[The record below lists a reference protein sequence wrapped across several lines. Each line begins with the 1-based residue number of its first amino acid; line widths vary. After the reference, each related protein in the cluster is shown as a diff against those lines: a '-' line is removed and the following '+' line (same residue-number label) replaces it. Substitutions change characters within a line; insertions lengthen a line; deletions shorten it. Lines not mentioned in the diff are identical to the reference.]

1 MPDKSVELRLI
12 LSGIFLMS
20 DFFDKYSAVS
30 ICAPFSGY
38 GQNRDFWDLPG
49 KAGPRQQKTRRGKCL
64 LREKGYVIGEITALE
79 VAVIT
84 YIKRGEGWYLI
95 SLCLYDTSDNLR
107 NVSDLF

>member
-20 DFFDKYSAVS
+20 DFFDKCSVFLLRFS
-30 ICAPFSGY
+30 I
-38 GQNRDFWDLPG
+38 N
-49 KAGPRQQKTRRGKCL
+49 AGHQQQKTRRGKCL

-84 YIKRGEGWYLI
+84 YIKRGEG
-95 SLCLYDTSDNLR
+95 
-107 NVSDLF
+107 

>member
-20 DFFDKYSAVS
+20 DFFDKYSVFLLRFS
-30 ICAPFSGY
+30 I
-38 GQNRDFWDLPG
+38 N
-49 KAGPRQQKTRRGKCL
+49 AGHQQQKTRRGKCL

-84 YIKRGEGWYLI
+84 YIKRGEG
-95 SLCLYDTSDNLR
+95 
-107 NVSDLF
+107 